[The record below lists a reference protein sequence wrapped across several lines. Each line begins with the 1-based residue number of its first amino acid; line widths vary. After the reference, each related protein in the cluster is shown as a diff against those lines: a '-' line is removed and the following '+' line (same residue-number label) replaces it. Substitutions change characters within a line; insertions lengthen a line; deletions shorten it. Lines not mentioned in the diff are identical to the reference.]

1 MQISAKWKVS
11 ENRESRT
18 DRAPLKVQLRG
29 KQCVVMSHIT
39 IWILSFGPEYCFVSW
54 ALCFAVC
61 CSEKGMNWWHVSIV
75 ILYVIFSLIFMEKCN
90 ILAPLFSQ
98 YTPFSCTNGNLSNC
112 IIFQGQKKK
121 LKKNHLVNKPFMYL
135 FTAAVLCNQDEALAK
150 GQDWESLDYIF

>member
-54 ALCFAVC
+54 GLCFAVC

-75 ILYVIFSLIFMEKCN
+75 ILYVIFLLIFEEKCN
-90 ILAPLFSQ
+90 IFAPLFSQ
-98 YTPFSCTNGNLSNC
+98 HNLFHVQMETYPIVLFSRDTKEN
-112 IIFQGQKKK
+112 KKK
-121 LKKNHLVNKPFMYL
+121 ITLWINLLCTFLLLLYFVIKTKYL
-135 FTAAVLCNQDEALAK
+135 QKDRTERA
-150 GQDWESLDYIF
+150 